1 MKLKKMLAVVSALCM
16 MCAVVP
22 FSEKYTPETAVSA
35 SAEERYTYGT
45 YENLKYCKYADYI
58 QISGWVKEP
67 EGELIIPAEIEG
79 LPVTSIREW
88 AFSQLSL
95 TSVIIPDSVTNIES
109 FAFFYCSA
117 LTSVSIPDSVT
128 SIGQDVFGHTPWLKA
143 KQAENSLVIVND
155 ILLDGSTC
163 EGEVTIPDGVR
174 IIIDNAFSKCS
185 GLTSVII
192 PDGVTSIAEFAFFDC
207 SNLTSVTIKNSECDI
222 YDENATISNGVSW
235 EDGNYFNGIIYGY
248 ENSTAQA
255 YAESC
260 GYKFALIGSEP
271 EDLLPGDVDGNG
283 KIDIR
288 DVITINK
295 AILGKEKL
303 TGSQLRNADVD
314 GDNKPTAA
322 DSLMIMKA
330 IVGLVDLSK

>member
-79 LPVTSIREW
+79 LPITSIREW
-88 AFSQLSL
+88 AFSQLS
-95 TSVIIPDSVTNIES
+95 
-109 FAFFYCSA
+109 
-117 LTSVSIPDSVT
+117 
-128 SIGQDVFGHTPWLKA
+128 
-143 KQAENSLVIVND
+143 
-155 ILLDGSTC
+155 
-163 EGEVTIPDGVR
+163 
-174 IIIDNAFSKCS
+174 
-185 GLTSVII
+185 LTSVII

-271 EDLLPGDVDGNG
+271 EDLLPGDVDG

-288 DVITINK
+288 DVITINR
-295 AILGKEKL
+295 AVLGKETL
-303 TGSQLRNADVD
+303 TDRQLKAADVNQND
-314 GDNKPTAA
+314 KPDAA
-322 DSLMIMKA
+322 DSLAVMKF
-330 IVGLVDLSK
+330 IVGLITSFF